1 VEGLDN
7 EIIIKMRQIVRSIN
21 LESKKIQKQYGVS
34 IPQVLCLNFIKESA
48 NYQST
53 QREIRNYLNLNAS
66 TITGIINRLEKK
78 GLIARLPKLGDKRVS
93 NIALTADGQRL
104 LEKLP
109 PLLQDKLTAQL
120 NELPYE
126 KVSRIENALND
137 LIELLNIKEIDA
149 SPVLTIEE
157 KISDDHQKL

>member
-1 VEGLDN
+1 
-7 EIIIKMRQIVRSIN
+7 MRQIVRSIN

-34 IPQVLCLNFIKESA
+34 IPQVLCLNFIKENP

-109 PLLQDKLTAQL
+109 PLLQDRLTEQL

-126 KVSRIENALND
+126 KVSRIEKSLDD
-137 LIELLNIKEIDA
+137 LINLLNIKEIDA

-157 KISDDHQKL
+157 KISDEHQ

>member
-1 VEGLDN
+1 
-7 EIIIKMRQIVRSIN
+7 MRQIVRSIN

-34 IPQVLCLNFIKESA
+34 IPQVLCLNFIKESS

-109 PLLQDKLTAQL
+109 PLLQDKLTEQL
-120 NELPYE
+120 NDLPYD
-126 KVSRIENALND
+126 KITRIERALND
-137 LIELLNIKEIDA
+137 LIDLLNIKDLDA

-157 KISDDHQKL
+157 KISDDNS

>member
-1 VEGLDN
+1 MQGLDN

-34 IPQVLCLNFIKESA
+34 IPQVLCLNFIKDNP

-78 GLIARLPKLGDKRVS
+78 GFIARLPKLGDKRVS
-93 NIALTADGQRL
+93 NIALTADGQKL

-109 PLLQDKLTAQL
+109 PLLQDRLTEQL
-120 NELPYE
+120 SELPYE
-126 KVSRIENALND
+126 KVSRIETSLDD
-137 LIELLNIKEIDA
+137 LISLLNIKEVDA

-157 KISDDHQKL
+157 KISDDQQ

>member
-1 VEGLDN
+1 MQGLDN

-34 IPQVLCLNFIKESA
+34 IPQVLCLNFIKENP

-93 NIALTADGQRL
+93 NIALTADGQKL

-109 PLLQDKLTAQL
+109 PLLQDRLTEQL
-120 NELPYE
+120 SELPYE
-126 KVSRIENALND
+126 KVSRIETSLDD
-137 LIELLNIKEIDA
+137 LISLLNIKEVDA

-157 KISDDHQKL
+157 KISDDQQ

>member
-1 VEGLDN
+1 
-7 EIIIKMRQIVRSIN
+7 MRQIVRSIN

-34 IPQVLCLNFIKESA
+34 IPQVLCLNFIKERP

-93 NIALTADGQRL
+93 NIALTADGQKL
-104 LEKLP
+104 LQTLP
-109 PLLQDKLTAQL
+109 PLLQDKLTEQL
-120 NELPYE
+120 SDLPE
-126 KVSRIENALND
+126 DKVLRIEKALDD
-137 LIELLNIKEIDA
+137 LIGLLNIRELDA
-149 SPVLTIEE
+149 SPVLTAEE
-157 KISDDHQKL
+157 KIADENTKE

>member
-1 VEGLDN
+1 MESLDN
-7 EIIIKMRQIVRSIN
+7 AIIIKMRQIVRSIN

-78 GLIARLPKLGDKRVS
+78 GLIARLPKLGDRRVS
-93 NIALTADGQRL
+93 NIALTADGQKL
-104 LEKLP
+104 LDKLP
-109 PLLQDKLTAQL
+109 PLLQDKLTEQL
-120 NELPYE
+120 SDLPYE
-126 KVSRIENALND
+126 KVNRIENALND
-137 LIELLNIKEIDA
+137 LIDLLNIKDLDA
-149 SPVLTIEE
+149 SPVLTIEDKIADDTE
-157 KISDDHQKL
+157 KL

>member
-1 VEGLDN
+1 MQGLDN

-34 IPQVLCLNFIKESA
+34 IPQVLCLNFIKDNP

-93 NIALTADGQRL
+93 NIALTADGQKL

-109 PLLQDKLTAQL
+109 PLLQDRLTEQL
-120 NELPYE
+120 SELPYE
-126 KVSRIENALND
+126 KVSRIETSLDD
-137 LIELLNIKEIDA
+137 LISLLNIKEVDA

-157 KISDDHQKL
+157 KISDDQQ

>member
-1 VEGLDN
+1 MEGLDN

-137 LIELLNIKEIDA
+137 LIDLLNIKEIDA

>member
-1 VEGLDN
+1 
-7 EIIIKMRQIVRSIN
+7 MRQIVRSIN

-34 IPQVLCLNFIKESA
+34 IPQVLCLNFIKERP
-48 NYQST
+48 NYQSS

-104 LEKLP
+104 LQSLP
-109 PLLQDKLTAQL
+109 PLLQDKLTEQL
-120 NELPYE
+120 SDFPEE
-126 KVSRIENALND
+126 KVLRIEKALDD
-137 LIELLNIKEIDA
+137 LIGLLNIRELDA
-149 SPVLTIEE
+149 SPVLTAEE
-157 KISDDHQKL
+157 KIADENTKE

>member
-1 VEGLDN
+1 
-7 EIIIKMRQIVRSIN
+7 MRQIVRSIN

-34 IPQVLCLNFIKESA
+34 IPQVLCLNFIKESS

-109 PLLQDKLTAQL
+109 PLLQDKLTEQL
-120 NELPYE
+120 NELPYD
-126 KVSRIENALND
+126 KVNRIEKALND
-137 LIELLNIKEIDA
+137 LIDLLNIKDLDA

-157 KISDDHQKL
+157 KISDDN